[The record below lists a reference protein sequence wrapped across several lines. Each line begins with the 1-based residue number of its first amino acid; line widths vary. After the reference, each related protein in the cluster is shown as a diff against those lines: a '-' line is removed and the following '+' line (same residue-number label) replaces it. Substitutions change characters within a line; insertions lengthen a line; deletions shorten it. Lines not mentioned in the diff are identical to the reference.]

1 MEIYSDSWLVVSRV
15 KGSFEAKDSRM
26 VEYLRLVGQMMGKF
40 QKAKVVQ
47 ISWGQNRHAD
57 SLATLASFLDNEIPR
72 LITVEMLHEP
82 SIDPQVGISVI
93 SVLGFNWMDPIIE
106 NLPEVRLSSE
116 SKEAD
121 KVRRVAA

>member
-47 ISWGQNRHAD
+47 IS
-57 SLATLASFLDNEIPR
+57 
-72 LITVEMLHEP
+72 
-82 SIDPQVGISVI
+82 
-93 SVLGFNWMDPIIE
+93 
-106 NLPEVRLSSE
+106 
-116 SKEAD
+116 
-121 KVRRVAA
+121 

>member
-1 MEIYSDSWLVVSRV
+1 
-15 KGSFEAKDSRM
+15 
-26 VEYLRLVGQMMGKF
+26 
-40 QKAKVVQ
+40 
-47 ISWGQNRHAD
+47 
-57 SLATLASFLDNEIPR
+57 
-72 LITVEMLHEP
+72 MLHEP